1 MIKKI
6 EKLFK
11 SIKENLVVNE
21 YIPEESKISLEIVKK
36 LILDPKS
43 SLTITPISNWRY
55 VRNEDKKVF
64 VTIYMN
70 TINIVRKNYNIITHI
85 GCDKEYRSVCDL
97 FNKTAELKRK
107 EIEFEVNKNVR
118 DSLYDLLNSM

>member
-1 MIKKI
+1 
-6 EKLFK
+6 
-11 SIKENLVVNE
+11 
-21 YIPEESKISLEIVKK
+21 
-36 LILDPKS
+36 
-43 SLTITPISNWRY
+43 
-55 VRNEDKKVF
+55 
-64 VTIYMN
+64 MN